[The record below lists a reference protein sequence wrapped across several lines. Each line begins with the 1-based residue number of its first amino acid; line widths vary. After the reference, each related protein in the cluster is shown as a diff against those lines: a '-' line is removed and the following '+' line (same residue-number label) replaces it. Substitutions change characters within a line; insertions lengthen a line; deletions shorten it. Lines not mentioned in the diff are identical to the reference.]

1 MIPYYSPNFGILD
14 LLRTLGSR
22 HSVAKLEDYFRDL
35 TGKSHVMIT
44 SSCRS
49 ALFLA
54 YRSMGRQGIVHVS
67 PLTCQVA
74 LLPVMASGNTLKFHD
89 VKMDDW
95 TLDPVAVENGIRAD
109 SLAIQAIHL
118 GGFPCDMS
126 SLRSIA
132 DSKSLVLIEDCAQ
145 GFGALLDGRRV
156 GTWGDISCF
165 TLTKNV
171 FGLGGGVF
179 ATDNLEY
186 YQRAVEMQ
194 ETFAQE
200 SKIKLIHRIISA
212 LLGSRRE
219 NALIDT
225 AYQRLT
231 RAKKS
236 YISKVQEAAED
247 ALAKQLR
254 TPAGIYSGSVASRI
268 KKISRLNKTRH
279 DLAQQIIKTLE
290 PLGFVF
296 QFSDL
301 AFSSYTKLFCMHPKI
316 NSESFIR
323 KLNAAG
329 IEAMHL
335 EHKLGVHYQPKMTL
349 ALKNMNDESL
359 INYEKI
365 HDCIVSIPLYEK
377 INTQTLGKIKTII
390 ERNMF

>member
-22 HSVAKLEDYFRDL
+22 HSVEKLEDYFRDL

-54 YRSMGRQGIVHVS
+54 YRSMGRQGTVHVS

-74 LLPVMASGNTLKFHD
+74 LLPIIASGNTLKFHD

-95 TLDPVAVENGIRAD
+95 TLDPAAVEKGIKAD

-118 GGFPCDMS
+118 GGFPCDMP
-126 SLRSIA
+126 SLKKIA
-132 DSKSLVLIEDCAQ
+132 DSKGLVLIEDCAQ
-145 GFGALLDGRRV
+145 GFRSLLNGSRV
-156 GTWGDISCF
+156 GTLGDISCF

-186 YQRAVEMQ
+186 YQRAVGLQ
-194 ETFAQE
+194 EAFAQE
-200 SKIKLIHRIISA
+200 SKTKLIHRLINA
-212 LLGSRRE
+212 LLGSGRD
-219 NALIDT
+219 NALIEK
-225 AYQRLT
+225 AYQSLT

-236 YISKVQEAAED
+236 YISKVHEAAED

-254 TPAGIYSGSVASRI
+254 APAGLYSKSVASRI
-268 KKISRLNKTRH
+268 KKINRLNKTRH
-279 DLAQQIIKTLE
+279 DMAQQIIKALE

-296 QFSDL
+296 QFNDL

-335 EHKLGVHYQPKMTL
+335 EHKQGVHYQPKMTL
-349 ALKNMNDESL
+349 TFNSMSGESL
-359 INYEKI
+359 PNYEKI
-365 HDCIVSIPLYEK
+365 HDCLVSIPLYEK
-377 INTQTLGKIKTII
+377 ANAQTLEKIKSII